1 MVVLEVRL
9 VLVHL
14 PEDVFVP
21 LCFQQLAL
29 AERNILQV
37 SVRHMRLRALQVV
50 RLQARAAEIRP
61 LSRAFLDSAH
71 LI

>member
-37 SVRHMRLRALQVV
+37 SVRHMRLRAL
-50 RLQARAAEIRP
+50 
-61 LSRAFLDSAH
+61 
-71 LI
+71 